1 MSFLF
6 KYNEKLKFDTGN
18 DNYFELL
25 KDGLLHFSK
34 VITFI
39 TAPFLKFIL
48 IVNGVKYGKDI
59 KVYGIPRIENKGE
72 IILGNRMRLISA
84 KCGYNS
90 GNLTGGVF
98 LRTSSSG
105 KIITG
110 DEVYLNGTA
119 IISEEEVSLGSRIM
133 IGANTVIMD
142 TNSHNV
148 PFKNRLRRW
157 DKIVRKSV
165 RIEDDVWI
173 GANCFILKGVTV
185 GKGSIV
191 GAGSVVNNDV
201 KPYSIYAG
209 NPAVFVK
216 SIEPEE

>member
-18 DNYFELL
+18 DNYYQLF

-34 VITFI
+34 VITYI
-39 TAPFLKFIL
+39 TSPFAKLIL
-48 IVNGVKYGKDI
+48 NLNGVRYGKN
-59 KVYGIPRIENKGE
+59 VRVFGIPRIENKGS
-72 IILGNRMRLISA
+72 ITLGNEMRLISA

-98 LRTSSSG
+98 LRTSSVG
-105 KIITG
+105 KIISG

-119 IISEEEVSLGSRIM
+119 IISELEVRLGSRIM

-148 PFKNRLRRW
+148 PYLNRLRRW
-157 DKIVRKSV
+157 DKIMRKPV
-165 RIEDDVWI
+165 VIEDDVWI

-185 GKGSIV
+185 GKGSII

-201 KPYSIYAG
+201 KPFSVYAG

-216 SIEPEE
+216 EIEEEK

>member
-18 DNYFELL
+18 DNYFELI

-39 TAPFLKFIL
+39 TSPFLKIIL
-48 IVNGVKYGKDI
+48 NLNGVKYGKNVR
-59 KVYGIPRIENKGE
+59 VYGIPRIENKGT
-72 IILGNRMRLISA
+72 ITLGNEMRLISA

-90 GNLTGGVF
+90 GNLAGGVF

-105 KIITG
+105 KITTG

-119 IISEEEVSLGSRIM
+119 IISELEVTLGSRIM

-148 PFKNRLRRW
+148 PYQDRLRRW
-157 DKIVRKSV
+157 DKIKRSPVK
-165 RIEDDVWI
+165 IEDDVWI
-173 GANCFILKGVTV
+173 GAGSYVMKGVTV
-185 GKGSIV
+185 GRGSII
-191 GAGSVVNNDV
+191 GAGSVVISDV
-201 KPYSIYAG
+201 KPFCIYAG

-216 SIEPEE
+216 EIDPE